1 MISKQALGKT
11 LWGMANILYDKVD
24 DYKSYIL
31 PLLFYKRLSDNYQW
45 EDENNIK
52 QFVKDNGREPT
63 ATDKNKKGQIV
74 FFFIKQLLM
83 DRQKT
88 VE

>member
-31 PLLFYKRLSDNYQW
+31 PLLFYSRFKYPSRKKRLR
-45 EDENNIK
+45 I
-52 QFVKDNGREPT
+52 
-63 ATDKNKKGQIV
+63 
-74 FFFIKQLLM
+74 L
-83 DRQKT
+83 
-88 VE
+88 

>member
-31 PLLFYKRLSDNYQW
+31 PLLFYSRFKYPEQKETIKNIIAAFKLETGQPIIFDSNIVRLVQKIN
-45 EDENNIK
+45 
-52 QFVKDNGREPT
+52 FVDSNFEYGLT
-63 ATDKNKKGQIV
+63 AQ
-74 FFFIKQLLM
+74 
-83 DRQKT
+83 
-88 VE
+88 